1 MAATEGHDLP
11 ATIRR
16 VPVDAS
22 GRWLAAAWMDVRRAP
37 GLSFGYGAGFVVA
50 SFALSVGLFA
60 FDLGSLVLPL
70 AGGFVLLAPF
80 LVVGFYEIS
89 RRLEKNEVPS
99 AGPVARACCAQMGQI
114 GAMGVVLMLV
124 FLVWALLAAILFAL
138 FYGHNP
144 PPLDRFAE
152 EILFSMRGAAFLAVG
167 TAVGAI
173 IATGIFF
180 ISAFSFPMLIDRPVD
195 VFTAMAVSIRAVR
208 ANWRVMFGW
217 AALIVVL
224 TAVGVLTLF
233 LGLAVVMPL
242 LGYATWH
249 AYRDVI
255 VPH

>member
-1 MAATEGHDLP
+1 MTATETHNLP
-11 ATIRR
+11 ATIQR
-16 VPVDAS
+16 VSVDAS

-50 SFALSVGLFA
+50 SFALSIGLSV

-89 RRLEKNEVPS
+89 RRLEKGETPQ
-99 AGPVARACCAQMGQI
+99 AMPVARACCANMGQV

-138 FYGHNP
+138 FFGENP
-144 PPLDRFAE
+144 PPLDRFVE
-152 EILFSMRGAAFLAVG
+152 EILFSLRGAAFLAVG

-195 VFTAMAVSIRAVR
+195 VLTAIAVSVRAVR
-208 ANWRVMFGW
+208 ANWQVMFGW
-217 AALIVVL
+217 AALVVVL
-224 TAVGVLTLF
+224 TAVGVVTFF

-255 VPH
+255 RPH

>member
-1 MAATEGHDLP
+1 MTAARHEVP
-11 ATIRR
+11 VTIRM

-37 GLSFGYGAGFVVA
+37 GLSLGYGLGFVAA
-50 SFALSVGLFA
+50 SFLLSIGFFL
-60 FDLGSLVLPL
+60 FDLGSLILPL
-70 AGGFVLLAPF
+70 AGGFVLMAPF

-89 RRLEKNEVPS
+89 RRLEKGETPS
-99 AGPVARACCAQMGQI
+99 AAPVARACYANMGQV

-152 EILFSMRGAAFLAVG
+152 EILFSLRGGAFLAVG
-167 TAVGAI
+167 TAVGAA

-180 ISAFSFPMLIDRPVD
+180 ISAFSFPLLVDRPVD
-195 VFTAMAVSIRAVR
+195 VLTAMAVSVRAVR
-208 ANWRVMFGW
+208 ANWQVMFGW

-224 TAVGVLTLF
+224 TAVGILTF
-233 LGLAVVMPL
+233 YLGLAVVMPL

-255 VPH
+255 RTH

>member
-1 MAATEGHDLP
+1 MNPVQQDFP
-11 ATIRR
+11 VIIRR

-22 GRWLAAAWMDVRRAP
+22 GRWLAAAWMDMRRAP
-37 GLSFGYGAGFVVA
+37 GLSLGYGLCFVAA
-50 SFALSVGLFA
+50 SFILSIGLFI

-70 AGGFVLLAPF
+70 AGGFILLAPF

-89 RRLEKNEVPS
+89 RRLEKGESPS
-99 AGPVARACCAQMGQI
+99 AQPVARACCANMGQV

-124 FLVWALLAAILFAL
+124 FLAWALMAAILFAV

-144 PPLDRFAE
+144 PPLDRFVE
-152 EILFSMRGAAFLAVG
+152 EIAFSLRGGAFLAVG
-167 TAVGAI
+167 TAVGAA

-180 ISAFSFPMLIDRPVD
+180 ISAFSFPLLVDRPVD
-195 VFTAMAVSIRAVR
+195 VLTAMVVSVRAVQ
-208 ANWRVMFGW
+208 ANWQVMFGW

-224 TAVGVLTLF
+224 TAVGVATLY

-255 VPH
+255 SPR